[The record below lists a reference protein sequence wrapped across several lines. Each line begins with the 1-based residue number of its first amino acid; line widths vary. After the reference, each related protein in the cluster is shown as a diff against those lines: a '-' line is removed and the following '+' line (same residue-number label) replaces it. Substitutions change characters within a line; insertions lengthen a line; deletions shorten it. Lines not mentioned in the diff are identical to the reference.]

1 MREKELREVAKCI
14 GCGKA
19 FGHTGLPLFWR
30 VTIERYGVDM
40 KAINRQQ
47 GLTMMLGGNALLAQV
62 MGADEEMATCLS
74 SQKVTLCEECA
85 MKEHNL
91 FVLSEKAAEQ
101 SVQRTGCPV
110 CKESLDKD
118 GWCVR
123 CGEYPFETAN
133 R

>member
-1 MREKELREVAKCI
+1 MSLRPPFAGKAYRSAASPQGEMMREKELREVAKCI

-62 MGADEEMATCLS
+62 MGADEMATCLS

-101 SVQRTGCPV
+101 SVEQTGDSSP
-110 CKESLDKD
+110 E
-118 GWCVR
+118 
-123 CGEYPFETAN
+123 N
-133 R
+133 